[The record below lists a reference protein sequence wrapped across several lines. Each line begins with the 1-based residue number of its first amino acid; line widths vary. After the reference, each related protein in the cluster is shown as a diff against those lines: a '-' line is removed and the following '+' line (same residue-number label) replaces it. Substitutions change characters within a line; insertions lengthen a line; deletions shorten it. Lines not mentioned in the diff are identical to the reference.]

1 MDTNHTDNFI
11 DDGIHSLDQSTPPD
25 HVSWRD
31 LPDWQ
36 GGLGELLTRIL
47 ERSRSTA
54 QHSAAQR
61 STAQQ
66 GVPSTDDN
74 STSTSYTATAIDQVA
89 RSPGL
94 HEYPLWKVRC
104 RVS

>member
-1 MDTNHTDNFI
+1 MDTNHTDHTDNFI
-11 DDGIHSLDQSTPPD
+11 DDRIHSLDQSTPPD

-36 GGLGELLTRIL
+36 GGLDELLTRIL
-47 ERSRSTA
+47 E
-54 QHSAAQR
+54 HSH

-66 GVPSTDDN
+66 GAPSTDDN
-74 STSTSYTATAIDQVA
+74 SVSTSYTATTINQVA

-94 HEYPLWKVRC
+94 HEYPLWKVHC

>member
-11 DDGIHSLDQSTPPD
+11 DDRIHSLDQSTPPD

-47 ERSRSTA
+47 EHSHSTV
-54 QHSAAQR
+54 
-61 STAQQ
+61 QQ

-74 STSTSYTATAIDQVA
+74 STLTSYTATTIDQVA

-94 HEYPLWKVRC
+94 HEYPLWKVLC

>member
-31 LPDWQ
+31 LPDRQ

-47 ERSRSTA
+47 ERS
-54 QHSAAQR
+54 R